1 MSTEL
6 LYLPSDIPVI
16 QVKMSGFAASATSGT
31 ALRATGLPKCQR
43 ASCGLRGDRIPDL
56 LGGFEAMQR
65 AAEIATELGEAE
77 EWRGSHTETADAMG
91 HVFHVS
97 ISGGIAVPPPR
108 LAVGMERGTAPDI
121 WEKLR
126 PHAEGDEFHGID
138 LPGGRIIFRD
148 AQVSGHYQEKLMVSV
163 PSLRPLMGP
172 EGGTASNSGLIT

>member
-6 LYLPSDIPVI
+6 LYLPSDIPVM
-16 QVKMSGFAASATSGT
+16 QVKMSGFAASATGT
-31 ALRATGLPKCQR
+31 ALRPTRLPRCER
-43 ASCGLRGDRIPDL
+43 ANCGLRGDRVPDL

-65 AAEIATELGEAE
+65 ATEIATELGEAE
-77 EWRGSHTETADAMG
+77 EWRGGHTATSDAMG
-91 HVFHVS
+91 HVFHIS

-108 LAVGMERGTAPDI
+108 LAIGMERGTAPDI

-126 PHAEGDEFHGID
+126 PHAEEDEFHGID
-138 LPGGRIIFRD
+138 LPSGRIIFRD

-172 EGGTASNSGLIT
+172 EGGTESSSGLII